1 MVMSSKSEKSVAE
14 EAVKQFHEKRA
25 EVEITSSDVSVDTV
39 ARWVERDIIDISPGF
54 QRRDRWDDE
63 RRSRLI
69 ESFLINVPVPPVYLI
84 NSEPDKPYEV
94 IDGKQRIT
102 AIFEF
107 VSNEMPL
114 TGLNVLTK
122 LEGYK
127 FSELNDDLC
136 RTLSVEPA
144 VRVVVVKPR
153 DIPLLKQYDD
163 ESERESTVKFEVF
176 HRLNTG
182 GVMLDYQ
189 EIRNAIYRGPLND
202 LLIELAENKYM
213 QTQLKVRENTAGFK
227 VMKDHEYV
235 LRFLYVTSEW
245 KDAKFSEFLRA
256 EELNKFMERYR
267 LATSEDIAE
276 FRSRYNLMQSRAEK
290 LLGETAFRRWNPD
303 TNIWRDQQN
312 IALYDAES
320 VALTE
325 LTEGEFQRALDH
337 KDDVIKAIKDLFS
350 NADFN
355 RSISQSTAQI
365 KAVRKRINFIL
376 EALRSA

>member
-1 MVMSSKSEKSVAE
+1 
-14 EAVKQFHEKRA
+14 
-25 EVEITSSDVSVDTV
+25 
-39 ARWVERDIIDISPGF
+39 
-54 QRRDRWDDE
+54 
-63 RRSRLI
+63 
-69 ESFLINVPVPPVYLI
+69 
-84 NSEPDKPYEV
+84 
-94 IDGKQRIT
+94 
-102 AIFEF
+102 
-107 VSNEMPL
+107 
-114 TGLNVLTK
+114 
-122 LEGYK
+122 
-127 FSELNDDLC
+127 
-136 RTLSVEPA
+136 
-144 VRVVVVKPR
+144 
-153 DIPLLKQYDD
+153 
-163 ESERESTVKFEVF
+163 
-176 HRLNTG
+176 
-182 GVMLDYQ
+182 MLDYQ

-256 EELNKFMERYR
+256 DELNRFMEKYR
-267 LATSEDIAE
+267 LATSEVIAE
-276 FRSRYNLMQSRAEK
+276 FRYRYNLMQSRAEE

-320 VALTE
+320 VALIE

-337 KDDVIKAIKDLFS
+337 KDDVIRAIKDLFS

-365 KAVRKRINFIL
+365 KAVRKRINFML
-376 EALRSA
+376 EALRSV